1 MGWNDHCALANE
13 SFVGCTNYRWKLK
26 ALSLKLTSEI
36 YASSHNHSSVQ
47 NGCVSNSS
55 YIFYTFQTQSFS
67 TSMIMGERVVLTFLL
82 KKTWGPSFE
91 LTRALHIYV
100 DPRGWFSFQLNIP
113 HLERV
118 TQYQDQGCSQ
128 ERLEKLHI
136 QSITSCRWS
145 SWKIWTNPRN
155 RTYSVITSWWFQPLW
170 KILVKMGIF
179 PK

>member
-1 MGWNDHCALANE
+1 MLPPIIIVQCKTGVSPIVA
-13 SFVGCTNYRWKLK
+13 
-26 ALSLKLTSEI
+26 I
-36 YASSHNHSSVQ
+36 YSIPFKHSYFPLLYDYGRKS
-47 NGCVSNSS
+47 SS
-55 YIFYTFQTQSFS
+55 YFPT
-67 TSMIMGERVVLTFLL
+67 E
-82 KKTWGPSFE
+82 KKPGGPSFE

-113 HLERV
+113 YLERV

-128 ERLEKLHI
+128 ERLEKWHI